1 MKFVETER
9 RRKVEG
15 HRKYF
20 VDEKKNTFLDALGL
34 ELFPWPLLEF
44 IFIVKETLGAVFGI
58 FWASLG
64 LAQPKFLR
72 RPWVPRFYK
81 VSTMALPGD
90 TSSSSVSVLG
100 TTIGNHIQAPRFVG
114 SCRCL

>member
-1 MKFVETER
+1 MKFVEAEGKW
-9 RRKVEG
+9 KVKG
-15 HRKYF
+15 RRKYF
-20 VDEKKNTFLDALGL
+20 VDKKKNTFLDALGL

-44 IFIVKETLGAVFGI
+44 IFIVKEVLGAVFGI

-64 LAQPKFLR
+64 LAQSKFLR
-72 RPWVPRFYK
+72 RPLVPRFYK

-100 TTIGNHIQAPRFVG
+100 TTIGNLAPAPRFVG